1 MRLASNY
8 SAICN
13 LPCLGHC
20 GVPSIIQQAR
30 RSYFV
35 VQFMQIYK
43 TRGYFVNC
51 LYCAQFYSRCHQ
63 SDQVISCR
71 LLVFFIPINFFVC
84 NAYHSWRCHISFSF
98 GSYYGFCG
106 YSSPVK
112 LSIASEIGCLS
123 RLDESEF
130 IESWIRCF
138 APQGRAQKLRDNQ
151 TKKKKEL
158 IDIFLTST
166 DCGAIMII
174 SVSAYPKKLENLSF
188 VEISEINTTIS
199 LLSALYN
206 SPVLILIPISFCSF
220 LYSWWRHILVF
231 GCFIK
236 YLFSCSCNHKLFF
249 AAT

>member
-1 MRLASNY
+1 
-8 SAICN
+8 
-13 LPCLGHC
+13 
-20 GVPSIIQQAR
+20 
-30 RSYFV
+30 
-35 VQFMQIYK
+35 MQIYK
-43 TRGYFVNC
+43 TRRYFVNC
-51 LYCAQFYSRCHQ
+51 SYCAQFYSRCHQ

-151 TKKKKEL
+151 TKKKKRINWHLSHFDRLWSYNDNFCFGIPQE
-158 IDIFLTST
+158 IGEFVFCRNFRNQYNNFVTECVVQFSSSDTDTNFFL
-166 DCGAIMII
+166 
-174 SVSAYPKKLENLSF
+174 F
-188 VEISEINTTIS
+188 
-199 LLSALYN
+199 
-206 SPVLILIPISFCSF
+206 
-220 LYSWWRHILVF
+220 ILVF
-231 GCFIK
+231 LVAPYFGVW
-236 YLFSCSCNHKLFF
+236 LFYKVFVFLFLQP
-249 AAT
+249 